1 MLYLSKEGVSLA
13 CGKFLFTHIKVYK
26 LISCLF
32 TDGIV
37 HRLAFFLH
45 LFPGFLVYIYNLHTF
60 VFKNLLPL
68 YTTVIGGFTGFF
80 LGCFCSLVNNL
91 LLFFCQS
98 LIEFITDNQCCVIRY
113 GIGTDYDYSAGE
125 FAGECVEKVF

>member
-32 TDGIV
+32 TDGIIYW
-37 HRLAFFLH
+37 LAFFLH
-45 LFPGFLVYIYNLHTF
+45 LFPGILVYIYNLHTF
-60 VFKNLLPL
+60 VLKDLLTL
-68 YTTVIGGFTGFF
+68 YATVISRFTSLF
-80 LGCFCSLVNNL
+80 LCCICRLIDNL

-113 GIGTDYDYSAGE
+113 GIGTD
-125 FAGECVEKVF
+125 